1 MVDSFLSAE
10 VGQTGQDVSLGVLLG
25 EDVGDHDGLSWL
37 EVPNVDVVYVY
48 DSLDGLELCP

>member
-25 EDVGDHDGLSWL
+25 EDVGNHDGLSWL
-37 EVPNVDVVYVY
+37 EVPDVDVMDVD
-48 DSLDGLELCP
+48 DSLDGLEFCP